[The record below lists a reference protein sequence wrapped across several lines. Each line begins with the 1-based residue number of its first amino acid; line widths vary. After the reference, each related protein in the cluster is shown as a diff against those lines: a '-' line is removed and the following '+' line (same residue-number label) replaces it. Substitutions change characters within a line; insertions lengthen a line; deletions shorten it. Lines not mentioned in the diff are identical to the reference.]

1 MYTITYD
8 YVICALYYNKA
19 VKKSIGLEIR
29 SVFAM
34 GWVNEC
40 RLTKKRNVFGI
51 MELFQTVTVVLV
63 MKLYKCIII
72 TCESVYFKRINFT
85 TYKLCLNKPNSKKW
99 NKSDDLK

>member
-1 MYTITYD
+1 
-8 YVICALYYNKA
+8 
-19 VKKSIGLEIR
+19 
-29 SVFAM
+29 
-34 GWVNEC
+34 
-40 RLTKKRNVFGI
+40 